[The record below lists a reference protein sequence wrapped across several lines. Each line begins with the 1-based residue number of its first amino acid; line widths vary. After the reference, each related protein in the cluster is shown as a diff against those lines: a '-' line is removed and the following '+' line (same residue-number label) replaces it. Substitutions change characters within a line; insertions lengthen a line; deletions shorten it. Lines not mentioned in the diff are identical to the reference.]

1 MKPWRRG
8 LLVTKSLNDIF
19 HQIRV
24 LPVCSSFQEA
34 YLETVLLAFQMHYAV
49 RALCEC
55 TSRGG
60 DKEKT
65 VFFKTNTVSPSLI
78 MFFFIFR
85 LVS

>member
-8 LLVTKSLNDIF
+8 LLVTKYLSDIF

-34 YLETVLLAFQMHYAV
+34 YLKTVLLAFQMHYAV
-49 RALCEC
+49 RALCER
-55 TSRGG
+55 TIREG
-60 DKEKT
+60 DKERN
-65 VFFKTNTVSPSLI
+65 VSFKSNTAYPSLI

-85 LVS
+85 PVS